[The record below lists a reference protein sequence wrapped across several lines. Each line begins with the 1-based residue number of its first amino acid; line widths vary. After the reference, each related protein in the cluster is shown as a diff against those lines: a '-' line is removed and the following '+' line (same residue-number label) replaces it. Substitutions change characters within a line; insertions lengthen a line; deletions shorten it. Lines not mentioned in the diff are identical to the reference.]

1 MSGHGLMPWS
11 SVREG
16 DYFILK
22 VAYCFFLYNC
32 FAKISSLLH
41 VISDQYSP
49 ARLEQAKLWVTP
61 SELSNSFLSSGSHC
75 PKVWSCNTKSK
86 ERNTKN

>member
-1 MSGHGLMPWS
+1 MSGHGLIPWR

-22 VAYCFFLYNC
+22 VAYCFLLYNC

-49 ARLEQAKLWVTP
+49 ARLEQARLWVTP
-61 SELSNSFLSSGSHC
+61 SELSNSFLSDGSHRS
-75 PKVWSCNTKSK
+75 KVWSCNTQSK

>member
-1 MSGHGLMPWS
+1 MSGHGLIPWR

-41 VISDQYSP
+41 VTSDQYSP
-49 ARLEQAKLWVTP
+49 ARRARA
-61 SELSNSFLSSGSHC
+61 S
-75 PKVWSCNTKSK
+75 
-86 ERNTKN
+86 